1 MNTNHRSTGNPK
13 AFKIPPPAAEGG
25 RHDQLTAFA
34 CELAGAKVPRDQAF
48 DIMTAFQPEFPSAE
62 LSNILDWAFRSQA
75 TEPQPSAKEA
85 EPVQKKT
92 ALEMVREK
100 CTSMT
105 PAELTSLSPVP
116 IPSNEVEAQ
125 SLFLRTFYGEN
136 EHINITTEYFH
147 RDGELFKVGPIGAGV
162 TRLVSDW
169 IARLGAS
176 GVPMS
181 KAGGWF
187 RPNPVTV
194 TGSGSGGAAMD
205 RDVTSH
211 RFMLVESDE
220 LPAEAMLGLVAS
232 VELPVAAVYTT
243 GGSSRQLPDQ
253 GIHALIQVDAP
264 DAAHYAQIV
273 LNVLGILRPYG
284 IDQANKNPS
293 RMSRLPGAKREIG
306 GVGDG
311 IQRLLYINPQPTCSP
326 IRS

>member
-1 MNTNHRSTGNPK
+1 MNTNTRSTGNPK

-34 CELAGAKVPRDQAF
+34 RELAGAGVPRKQASE
-48 DIMTAFQPEFPSAE
+48 MLTAFQEEIPAAE
-62 LSNILDWAFRSQA
+62 LRGIVDWAFRSQA
-75 TEPQPSAKEA
+75 SEPQSSAKEA

-92 ALEMVREK
+92 ALEMVQEK
-100 CTSMT
+100 CASMT
-105 PAELTSLSPVP
+105 PVELTALSPVP
-116 IPSNEVEAQ
+116 IPSSEAEGL
-125 SLFLRTFYGEN
+125 SLFLQTFYAGN
-136 EHINITTEYFH
+136 EHINITTEYGN
-147 RDGELFKVGPIGAGV
+147 RDGDLFKMGPRGAGV
-162 TRLVSDW
+162 TRLASEW
-169 IARLGAS
+169 IAHLGQAP
-176 GVPMS
+176 VPNS

-194 TGSGSGGAAMD
+194 TGSGSGGAVKD
-205 RDVTSH
+205 CDVTSH

-264 DAAHYAQIV
+264 DAAQYAQVV
-273 LNVLGILRPYG
+273 LKVLGILRPYG
-284 IDQANKNPS
+284 IDTANKNPS